1 EARRTRFE
9 VVNGEPLQVIE
20 AAVAIELPVIDLR
33 GMEDEEKKKTE
44 RSIVERQAHQEFDLR
59 RSPLLR
65 AVLVQTEEQEHVLV
79 LVMHHIVSDGWS
91 LSVFT
96 RELAALYRAYL
107 EGREVGLKELEV
119 QYGDYAVW
127 QREWLQGEVLQKQ
140 LRYWKEQL
148 SGIPELLELSI

>member
-1 EARRTRFE
+1 RKQALPLSFAQQRLWFLQEFEAEKALYNVPMVARLRGELRPEILKRAIKEIVRRHEALRTRFE
-9 VVNGEPLQVIE
+9 VVNGEPVQVIE

-79 LVMHHIVSDGWS
+79 
-91 LSVFT
+91 
-96 RELAALYRAYL
+96 
-107 EGREVGLKELEV
+107 
-119 QYGDYAVW
+119 
-127 QREWLQGEVLQKQ
+127 
-140 LRYWKEQL
+140 
-148 SGIPELLELSI
+148 